1 MRSAPKPLR
10 VNRLHCGTPVGQRD
24 SWQNRKIPPTMIPIL
39 SRRPVL
45 CRALFLLCL
54 VLCPGAFAAEAPL
67 SAESAATV
75 GHNAWM
81 LTSTALVLFMT
92 LPGLALF
99 YGGLVSR
106 KNVLSV
112 LMHCFALACILSVVW
127 LVCGYSLAL
136 GERGGWTGG
145 FGNLMHRGV
154 TGADILPSAYQMTFF
169 IITPALIIGTFVERI
184 KFPAMLLFSV
194 LWALLVYAPVCHI
207 TWFGGSGEN
216 VSLFTKWGVIDLAG
230 GIVVHITAGVAALV
244 ACVMVGKRTHPTPPH
259 NLPMTV
265 MGTSMLWVGWFG
277 FNAGSQ
283 GGASDAAA
291 MTLFVTHLSAA
302 TGACVW
308 MLVDWFVE
316 KKPTMLGIATGA
328 IAGLAA
334 ITPASGVATPGG
346 ALLIGACSGLACW
359 WASMRLKNLLGYD
372 DSLDVVGV
380 HGVGGL
386 VGTLLVAVVGSSLF
400 GGELSFGKQL
410 GIQALA
416 SLLTIVY
423 TAVVTFVILALVRV
437 VCGGLRVTAEQERVG
452 LDQSVHGENA
462 YND

>member
-1 MRSAPKPLR
+1 VPVFSFLCGLDREYGYKADSVTPDHSMKKPL
-10 VNRLHCGTPVGQRD
+10 
-24 SWQNRKIPPTMIPIL
+24 IL
-39 SRRPVL
+39 IL
-45 CRALFLLCL
+45 ALL
-54 VLCPGAFAAEAPL
+54 AT
-67 SAESAATV
+67 SAASVYGQDAPAANAAAT
-75 GHNAWM
+75 GNNAWM

-99 YGGLVSR
+99 YGGLVSK

-112 LMHCFALACILSVVW
+112 LMHCFALACVLSIVW
-127 LVCGYSLAL
+127 LVCGYSIAL
-136 GERGGWTGG
+136 GEKGGWFGG

-154 TGADILPSAYQMTFF
+154 AADGILTSVFQMTFF
-169 IITPALIIGTFVERI
+169 IITPALIVGTYVERI
-184 KFPAMLLFSV
+184 KFSAMLLFSV

-207 TWFGGSGEN
+207 TWFGGGDEN
-216 VSLFTKWGVIDLAG
+216 VSLFTKWGVVDLAG

-244 ACVMVGKRTHPTPPH
+244 ACIMIGKRRHPSPPH

-265 MGTSMLWVGWFG
+265 TGAAMLWVGWYG

-283 GGASDAAA
+283 GGAGDAAA
-291 MTLFVTHLSAA
+291 MTLFVTHISAA
-302 TGACVW
+302 TGAFVW
-308 MLVDWFVE
+308 MLIDWIVE
-316 KKPTMLGIATGA
+316 KKPTVLGIVTGA

-334 ITPASGVATPGG
+334 ITPASGVATPLG
-346 ALLIGACSGLACW
+346 ALIIGACSGLGCW
-359 WASMRLKNLLGYD
+359 WASVKLKRALGYD

-386 VGTLLVAVVGSSLF
+386 IGTLLAAVVGSTVF
-400 GGELSFGKQL
+400 GGEFDLGKQL

-423 TAVVTFVILALVRV
+423 TAVVTIVILLVVKVLCR
-437 VCGGLRVTAEQERVG
+437 GLRVSEEDERLG
-452 LDQSVHGENA
+452 LDQASHGENA

>member
-1 MRSAPKPLR
+1 MTKSLYR
-10 VNRLHCGTPVGQRD
+10 VPGLAG
-24 SWQNRKIPPTMIPIL
+24 L
-39 SRRPVL
+39 
-45 CRALFLLCL
+45 L
-54 VLCPGAFAAEAPL
+54 VLLSLVFASVAGAEEAPL
-67 SAESAATV
+67 TAESAAKI
-75 GHNAWM
+75 GNNAWM

-99 YGGLVSR
+99 YGGLVSK

-112 LMHCFALACILSVVW
+112 LMHCFSLTCVLSIVW
-127 LVCGYSLAL
+127 LVCGYSLSL
-136 GERGGWTGG
+136 GEKGGWTGG
-145 FGNLMHRGV
+145 FAHLMHRGV
-154 TGADILPSAYQMTFF
+154 ASDGILTSAFQMTFF
-169 IITPALIIGTFVERI
+169 IITPALMVGTFVERI

-194 LWALLVYAPVCHI
+194 LWALLVYAPICHI
-207 TWFGGSGEN
+207 TWFGGGEEN
-216 VSLFTKWGVIDLAG
+216 VSLFTKWGVVDLAG
-230 GIVVHITAGVAALV
+230 GIVVHITAGVGALV
-244 ACVMVGKRTHPTPPH
+244 ACIMVGKRNHPAPPH

-265 MGTSMLWVGWFG
+265 TGTAMLWVGWFG

-302 TGACVW
+302 TGAFVW
-308 MLVDWFVE
+308 MLIDWCIE

-334 ITPASGVATPGG
+334 ITPASGVATPAG
-346 ALLIGACSGLACW
+346 ALLIGACSGIGCW
-359 WASMRLKNLLGYD
+359 WASMRLKRALGYD

-386 VGTLLVAVVGSSLF
+386 IGTLLAAVVGSSLF
-400 GGELSFGKQL
+400 GGSLVLGKQL

-416 SLLTIVY
+416 SVATAVY
-423 TAVVTFVILALVRV
+423 TGIVTFLILGLVRV
-437 VCGGLRVTAEQERVG
+437 VCGGLRVSEEDERIG
-452 LDQSVHGENA
+452 LDQSAHGENA

>member
-1 MRSAPKPLR
+1 MPA
-10 VNRLHCGTPVGQRD
+10 
-24 SWQNRKIPPTMIPIL
+24 IL
-39 SRRPVL
+39 
-45 CRALFLLCL
+45 AATLLL
-54 VLCPGAFAAEAPL
+54 TISLARGEEAPMTP
-67 SAESAATV
+67 EDAATV
-75 GHNAWM
+75 GNNAWM

-92 LPGLALF
+92 IPGLALF

-112 LMHCFALACILSVVW
+112 LMHCFALASILSIVW
-127 LVCGYSLAL
+127 LVCGYSMSL
-136 GERGGWTGG
+136 GSRGGWFGG
-145 FGNLMHRGV
+145 FGNFMHRGV
-154 TGADILPSAYQMTFF
+154 ESDGILTSAFQMTFF
-169 IITPALIIGTFVERI
+169 VITPALIVGTFVERI
-184 KFPAMLLFSV
+184 KFSAMLLFSV

-216 VSLFTKWGVIDLAG
+216 VSLFTRWGVIDLAG
-230 GIVVHITAGVAALV
+230 GIVVHITAGVGALV
-244 ACVMVGKRTHPTPPH
+244 ACIMVGKRNHPTPPH

-265 MGTSMLWVGWFG
+265 TGTAMLWVGWFG

-302 TGACVW
+302 TGAFVW
-308 MLVDWFVE
+308 MLIDWFIE
-316 KKPTMLGIATGA
+316 KKPTVLGIATGA

-334 ITPASGVATPGG
+334 ITPASGVANPAG
-346 ALLIGACSGLACW
+346 ALLIGACSGACCW
-359 WASMRLKNLLGYD
+359 WASMRLKKALGYD

-386 VGTLLVAVVGSSLF
+386 VGTLLAAVVGSSLF
-400 GGELSFGKQL
+400 GGELQLGKQL

-416 SLLTIVY
+416 SIITIIY
-423 TAVVTFVILALVRV
+423 TAVVTFLILIVVRLV
-437 VCGGLRVTAEQERVG
+437 CCGLRVSEEDERLG
-452 LDQSVHGENA
+452 LDQAAHGENA

>member
-1 MRSAPKPLR
+1 MPA
-10 VNRLHCGTPVGQRD
+10 
-24 SWQNRKIPPTMIPIL
+24 IL
-39 SRRPVL
+39 
-45 CRALFLLCL
+45 AATLLL
-54 VLCPGAFAAEAPL
+54 TISLARGEEAPMTP
-67 SAESAATV
+67 EDAATV
-75 GHNAWM
+75 GNNAWM

-92 LPGLALF
+92 IPGLALF

-112 LMHCFALACILSVVW
+112 LMHCFALARILSIVW
-127 LVCGYSLAL
+127 LVCGYSMSL
-136 GERGGWTGG
+136 GSRGGWFGG
-145 FGNLMHRGV
+145 FGNFMHRGV
-154 TGADILPSAYQMTFF
+154 EPDGILTSAFQMTFF
-169 IITPALIIGTFVERI
+169 VITPALIVGTFVERI
-184 KFPAMLLFSV
+184 KFSAMLLFSV

-216 VSLFTKWGVIDLAG
+216 VSLFTRWGVIDLAG
-230 GIVVHITAGVAALV
+230 GIVVHITAGVGALV
-244 ACVMVGKRTHPTPPH
+244 ACIMVGKRNHPMPPH

-265 MGTSMLWVGWFG
+265 TGTAMLWVGWFG

-302 TGACVW
+302 TGAFVW
-308 MLVDWFVE
+308 MLIDWFIE
-316 KKPTMLGIATGA
+316 KKPTVLGIATGA

-334 ITPASGVATPGG
+334 IHFASGVANPAG
-346 ALLIGACSGLACW
+346 ALLIGACSGACCW
-359 WASMRLKNLLGYD
+359 WASMRLKKALGYD

-386 VGTLLVAVVGSSLF
+386 VGTLLAAVVGSSLF
-400 GGELSFGKQL
+400 GGELQLGKQL

-416 SLLTIVY
+416 SIITIIY
-423 TAVVTFVILALVRV
+423 TAVVTFLILIVVRLV
-437 VCGGLRVTAEQERVG
+437 CCGLRVSEEDERLG
-452 LDQSVHGENA
+452 LDQAAHGENA